1 MKGFDDP
8 QVVLSYCESLTMD
21 ENNKLLMGNLRPWID
36 IFLVGNGMII
46 TLMMGKR
53 SRRDDVYK

>member
-36 IFLVGNGMII
+36 IFSC
-46 TLMMGKR
+46 GKWN
-53 SRRDDVYK
+53 DNYVNDGKKK